1 MSEKI
6 KTKVEEEEAMMK
18 ALGEFANS
26 CYNKG
31 AKDVLIG
38 VGIGA
43 AFSALIIFGIK
54 AVDLWKDRR
63 EPKKQ
68 IKEFGKYVD
77 NLKDGDLKIES

>member
-6 KTKVEEEEAMMK
+6 KTTVTEEEAIR
-18 ALGEFANS
+18 AISEFANS

-43 AFSALIIFGIK
+43 AFSALIIFGIET
-54 AVDLWKDRR
+54 VDLWNDKIKLKR
-63 EPKKQ
+63 E
-68 IKEFGKYVD
+68 IKAFGKYVD
-77 NLKDGDLKIES
+77 ELES

>member
-6 KTKVEEEEAMMK
+6 KTTVTEEEAIR
-18 ALGEFANS
+18 AISEFANS

-43 AFSALIIFGIK
+43 AFSALIIFGIET
-54 AVDLWKDRR
+54 VDLWNDKIKLKR
-63 EPKKQ
+63 E
-68 IKEFGKYVD
+68 IKAFGKYVD
-77 NLKDGDLKIES
+77 EMES